1 MELVI
6 NFSGGK
12 DSCVMLHYICRT
24 YPYITK
30 HVVMADTGWEYVDAI
45 EWATN
50 IAARYGLQ
58 LFVVK
63 STKKDFFS
71 MVRHRRKFPSKQ
83 IRQCTSDL
91 KRAPIEKWIRNNCKD
106 SLIINCLGL
115 RSEESTDRAKR
126 PALRRNKKQ
135 TNSKRTVWDWLPL
148 KQWKEEEI
156 WQYLKRYDLPVHPV
170 YDYLPR
176 FSCRVCIF
184 MSLHNLR
191 MVKRYDP
198 AAIDMIIALER
209 EIQFSMRP
217 DGFLDQIL

>member
-12 DSCVMLHYICRT
+12 DSCVMLHYICRK
-24 YPYITK
+24 YPDLTK
-30 HVVMADTGWEYVDAI
+30 HVVMADTGWEHTDAV

-50 IAARYGLQ
+50 IAASYDLP
-58 LFVVK
+58 LHVVK

-91 KRAPIEKWIRNNCKD
+91 KRTPIEKWIRNNCKD

-115 RSEESTDRAKR
+115 RSEESTDRAMR

-135 TNSKRTVWDWLPL
+135 TNSKRT
-148 KQWKEEEI
+148 I
-156 WQYLKRYDLPVHPV
+156 
-170 YDYLPR
+170 
-176 FSCRVCIF
+176 
-184 MSLHNLR
+184 
-191 MVKRYDP
+191 
-198 AAIDMIIALER
+198 
-209 EIQFSMRP
+209 
-217 DGFLDQIL
+217 